1 MDAVW
6 LWVEDEVIE
15 VEVANK
21 KLSNEKILIKA
32 VQNVGYP
39 TKIIIKRLVN
49 KVTYIHWRLLDGRE
63 GVILVKIFVR
73 KV

>member
-1 MDAVW
+1 

-39 TKIIIKRLVN
+39 TKIIIKALIN
-49 KVTYIHWRLLDGRE
+49 KISYIHWRVLDGRE
-63 GVILVKIFVR
+63 GVILVKIFRR